1 MKVYLVPNEP
11 LSSLTITSHPNW
23 EITIPNITMKII
35 YIIIM
40 SLFILSSTVSI
51 IASEEQRLELGLI
64 NAMKL
69 INGQLERAGDSGE
82 AIQAYIKK
90 GYLNK
95 KPNRRVDYTDY
106 WLLKKPA
113 TFMGHTLIMIEEEY
127 LLKYIGCCVNEGVGI
142 TLKISGSSANL
153 KHFASE
159 NGCSFSEEIDIQH
172 ELKSLG
178 IKSNF
183 PKGNYVSLSC
193 RVRDNDLSTEPSAD
207 TKMVYG
213 KVITK
218 DSPLNIRQSMG
229 KNTKVVAKVPKDS
242 KLRILETFGT
252 WDKVQ
257 LDDGTIGYASSEYL
271 QVPSEEDIIYG
282 IVATKNSPLNVRK
295 EMKKTSEVIAKIPK
309 GANLRILNTFDSW
322 YEVQLDNGIAGYASK
337 EYVKLKNGLTEKTE
351 SRVSNKNDDVPNE
364 PESESL
370 QCGGKRYC
378 SQMDS
383 CAEARFYL
391 NTCGLKKLDR
401 DGDGIPCENVCR

>member
-1 MKVYLVPNEP
+1 
-11 LSSLTITSHPNW
+11 
-23 EITIPNITMKII
+23 
-35 YIIIM
+35 M
-40 SLFILSSTVSI
+40 SLFATLSPTTRV
-51 IASEEQRLELGLI
+51 IASEEQRLETGLI

-69 INGQLERAGDSGE
+69 INGQSERAGDSGK

-106 WLLKKPA
+106 WLLKKPV

-127 LLKYIGCCVNEGVGI
+127 LLKYIGCCVNEGVGV
-142 TLKISGSSANL
+142 TLKISGNANNL
-153 KHFASE
+153 EHFASE
-159 NGCSFSEEIDIQH
+159 NGCSFSEEINIQD

-193 RVRDNDLSTEPSAD
+193 RERDRNLPTEPSSAM
-207 TKMVYG
+207 KAVYG
-213 KVITK
+213 IVITK
-218 DSPLNIRQSMG
+218 DSSLNIRQSMG
-229 KNTKVVAKVPKDS
+229 KDTKVVAKASKDS
-242 KLRILETFGT
+242 KLRILEALGT
-252 WDKVQ
+252 WYKVQ
-257 LDDGTIGYASSEYL
+257 LDDGTIGYASSEYI
-271 QVPSEEDIIYG
+271 QVLSE
-282 IVATKNSPLNVRK
+282 K
-295 EMKKTSEVIAKIPK
+295 SE
-309 GANLRILNTFDSW
+309 TDM
-322 YEVQLDNGIAGYASK
+322 
-337 EYVKLKNGLTEKTE
+337 
-351 SRVSNKNDDVPNE
+351 SNRNNDVLSE

-378 SQMDS
+378 SQMTS

>member
-1 MKVYLVPNEP
+1 
-11 LSSLTITSHPNW
+11 
-23 EITIPNITMKII
+23 
-35 YIIIM
+35 M
-40 SLFILSSTVSI
+40 SLFTTLSQTISVT
-51 IASEEQRLELGLI
+51 ASEEQRLELGLI

-69 INGQLERAGDSGE
+69 INGQSERAGDSGE

-106 WLLKKPA
+106 WLLKKPV

-142 TLKISGSSANL
+142 TLKISGNSNNL

-159 NGCSFSEEIDIQH
+159 NGCRFSEEIDIQH

-193 RVRDNDLSTEPSAD
+193 RERDRDLPTEPSAVM
-207 TKMVYG
+207 KAVYG
-213 KVITK
+213 IVITK
-218 DSPLNIRQSMG
+218 DSSLNIRQSMG
-229 KNTKVVAKVPKDS
+229 KDTKVVAKAPKDS
-242 KLRILETFGT
+242 KLRILEALGT
-252 WDKVQ
+252 WYKVQ
-257 LDDGTIGYASSEYL
+257 LDDGTIGYAS
-271 QVPSEEDIIYG
+271 
-282 IVATKNSPLNVRK
+282 
-295 EMKKTSEVIAKIPK
+295 
-309 GANLRILNTFDSW
+309 
-322 YEVQLDNGIAGYASK
+322 K
-337 EYVKLKNGLTEKTE
+337 EYVKVSDPTEKSE
-351 SRVSNKNDDVPNE
+351 AGVLNRNNEVLNE

-378 SQMDS
+378 SQMDN
-383 CAEARFYL
+383 CAEAKFYL